1 MAEINSQR
9 ITKFFTK
16 EYKATYT
23 IIVLLSEEKQI
34 LQNGCFFHTLSIISL
49 EGTSVV
55 SGINKLIITVI
66 IKRKTPDKIKNPNF
80 NLHIKKPDALA
91 SKIFTAMVRVL
102 DNTIPSILV
111 SGGNVSL
118 SHPDGPLIN
127 VKHML

>member
-1 MAEINSQR
+1 MEEIYSQR

-23 IIVLLSEEKQI
+23 IIVLLLEEKQI

-49 EGTSVV
+49 EGTSIVF
-55 SGINKLIITVI
+55 GINKHIITVI
-66 IKRKTPDKIKNPNF
+66 IKRKTSDKIKNPNF

-91 SKIFTAMVRVL
+91 SKTFTTMVRVL

-118 SHPDGPLIN
+118 SHPNGPLIN

>member
-9 ITKFFTK
+9 ITKFFIE

-55 SGINKLIITVI
+55 SGINKHIITVI

-91 SKIFTAMVRVL
+91 SKTFTAMVRVL

>member
-9 ITKFFTK
+9 ITKFFTE

-91 SKIFTAMVRVL
+91 SKTFTTMEEMSRSAILMVH
-102 DNTIPSILV
+102 
-111 SGGNVSL
+111 L
-118 SHPDGPLIN
+118 S
-127 VKHML
+127 M